1 MGSIVLGWKSNIS
14 SLLRSLGGNVKNQG
28 TGQKKIS
35 PRKFYLGQ
43 LQQFEMK
50 NQIVSFSVYSNL
62 KIVYNAARFILFIQS
77 RKPLLVQVEK
87 LSWNRKGIITFFA
100 SHYPFFVYHTSISI
114 LHPFPPLFTSPQNGL
129 EINGGTELC
138 ILLFQGW
145 RTFSQAA
152 PALEDSS
159 SLSKYFFQTNYLCKT
174 DLRRTD
180 FL

>member
-1 MGSIVLGWKSNIS
+1 MMGTVFKELTFPRGIRNLFFLHFIPGVSVGSIVLGWKSNIS

-77 RKPLLVQVEK
+77 RKPLLVQDEK

-100 SHYPFFVYHTSISI
+100 SHYPFFCLSYLYLT
-114 LHPFPPLFTSPQNGL
+114 
-129 EINGGTELC
+129 
-138 ILLFQGW
+138 
-145 RTFSQAA
+145 
-152 PALEDSS
+152 
-159 SLSKYFFQTNYLCKT
+159 SLSSPFYLSSKWS
-174 DLRRTD
+174 
-180 FL
+180 